1 MVADRRRVDQVLTN
15 LVSNAVKFTPRGGSV
30 EVELTYDGPVARYV
44 VRDDGR
50 GIDPED
56 RTRIFDR
63 FFRAPVHEQVVGTGL
78 GLSIGRELARAMGG
92 DLDVASVVG
101 RGSAFVLVLPGLA
114 AAGREAVEAALVR
127 AEEPVRQARVPG
139 GRTVGTAPPGPPILD
154 LPAGARAGDAPAL
167 QPSGRLLRVLHA
179 RRVHIV
185 DGALAVAE

>member
-1 MVADRRRVDQVLTN
+1 M
-15 LVSNAVKFTPRGGSV
+15 
-30 EVELTYDGPVARYV
+30 
-44 VRDDGR
+44 
-50 GIDPED
+50 
-56 RTRIFDR
+56 
-63 FFRAPVHEQVVGTGL
+63 VGTGL

-127 AEEPVRQARVPG
+127 ALVAEETVLQARVPG
-139 GRTVGTAPPGPPILD
+139 GRTVGPGPPILD
-154 LPAGARAGDAPAL
+154 LAAGARAADGPAL